1 MRNLLRLSVVV
12 LALGALGAS
21 ACSSCSP
28 AAEEDSS
35 LDPALTQQSYKCGPG
50 THLVG
55 SVCVGD
61 TVSTTGAKPTTPL
74 NTSGNN

>member
-1 MRNLLRLSVVV
+1 MKNLLRLSVMA

-28 AAEEDSS
+28 AAEDAST
-35 LDPALTQQSYKCGPG
+35 DPALGQQSYKCGPG

-61 TVSTTGAKPTTPL
+61 TVSTTGARATTPL